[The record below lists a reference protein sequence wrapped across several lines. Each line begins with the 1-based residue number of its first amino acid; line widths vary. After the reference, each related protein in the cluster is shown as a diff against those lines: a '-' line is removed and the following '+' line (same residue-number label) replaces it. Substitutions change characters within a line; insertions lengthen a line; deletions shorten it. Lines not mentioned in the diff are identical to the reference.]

1 MTGDVAGLDGRIPAE
16 EEERDM
22 RSSQHSRV
30 ARGLAA
36 LVLTIAT
43 LLPGGVLAA
52 EGDDPLVL
60 RAGTDQDLQVLNP
73 FNSVVVADFEVFTLN
88 YDTLVGFGQDLE
100 PSPGFAESWTTSED
114 GLTWTFKI
122 RPGMQWSDG
131 QPATAEDA
139 RWTYQL
145 VLDAAQT
152 EVGYLG
158 QGYLDGYITNAGV
171 TAVTA
176 EDPETLV
183 VTTEFPN
190 TLLLQAYVPILPK
203 HVWETHTLEEIGNF
217 EDAEPFLNEP
227 PIVGTGPYVAV
238 EWQAGDFIRFAR
250 NENYWGD
257 QGAADEVII
266 QHFGST
272 DTMVQALRTGEVD
285 YVRGVLAD
293 QFNALQNEPNV
304 QTVEGIANGYTEL
317 SINTGGNKE
326 GYGGSTAALADPAF
340 RDALGYAIDKERLV
354 EEVLG
359 GYGTPGSTIIPPFH
373 TRWHTPP
380 ENPRTF
386 DIEEAKRR
394 LDAAGY
400 ALDGEGRRLDKEG
413 NPLNLR
419 MTWPDSESENATNAQ
434 FLAEWFGQLGIAIDA
449 AVTEEGKLI
458 EDVTGPSGDAAGGNY
473 DLYMWGWV
481 GDPDPTSLLD
491 FFRTEQIG
499 GSSDSY
505 YSNERYDEL
514 FELQRAEPDE
524 AQRLEYL
531 TEMQELVYEEAPYH
545 ILYYDAELHAYRTDR
560 FGGWTN
566 QPSEG
571 GTPLFGYGPFGYTKL
586 TDLNAAPSPG
596 PSAAA
601 PSGGTSAPSPSAGSG
616 GETPTGSGSSQLPLI
631 LGIIALVAIVAV
643 GLVLM
648 RRRGPAT
655 EEE

>member
-1 MTGDVAGLDGRIPAE
+1 MHLPLR
-16 EEERDM
+16 
-22 RSSQHSRV
+22 
-30 ARGLAA
+30 ARFGPVLAA
-36 LVLTIAT
+36 IGLTAA
-43 LLPGGVLAA
+43 LLAPGVAVTAA

-73 FNSVVVADFEVFTLN
+73 WNSVVVADFEVFTLN
-88 YDTLVGFGQDLE
+88 YDLLVGFGQDLE
-100 PSPGFAESWTTSED
+100 PVPGFAESWEPSDD

-122 RPGMQWSDG
+122 RPGMLWSDG
-131 QPATAEDA
+131 EPATSADVVY
-139 RWTYQL
+139 TYQL
-145 VLDAAQT
+145 VLDALET
-152 EVGYLG
+152 DTGFLG
-158 QGYLDGYITNAGV
+158 QGYLDGYLTNAGV
-171 TAVTA
+171 TSVSAP
-176 EDPETLV
+176 DDETV
-183 VTTEFPN
+183 VVETEFAN
-190 TLLLQAYVPILPK
+190 TLLLQAYVPILPE
-203 HVWETHTLEEIGNF
+203 HIWSEYSIEEIGNF
-217 EDAEPFLNEP
+217 EGAEPFLNEP
-227 PIVGTGPYVAV
+227 PVVGTGPYVAV
-238 EWQAGDFIRFAR
+238 EFEPGNFIRFER
-250 NENYWGD
+250 NENYWGE
-257 QGAADEVII
+257 QGAADEVIL
-266 QHFGST
+266 QHFGSP
-272 DTMVQALRTGEVD
+272 DTMVQALKTGEVD

-293 QFNALQNEPNV
+293 QFTDLQDEPDI
-304 QTVEGIANGYTEL
+304 QTVEGVANGYSEL
-317 SINTGGNKE
+317 SINTGGNSE
-326 GYGGSTAALADPAF
+326 GYGGRTAALSDPLF
-340 RDALGYAIDKERLV
+340 RDALGYALDTQALV
-354 EEVLG
+354 DATLG

-373 TRWHTPP
+373 TRWHVPP

-386 DIEEAKRR
+386 DIEEANRR

-400 ALDGEGRRLDKEG
+400 VLNDAGQRLDKEG
-413 NPLNLR
+413 QPLNLR
-419 MTWPDSESENATNAQ
+419 LTWPDSEAENATNAQ
-434 FLAEWFGQLGIAIDA
+434 FIVEWFAELGITVEA

-458 EDVTGPSGDAAGGNY
+458 DDVTGPPNGPADY

-524 AQRLEYL
+524 AKRLEYL

-601 PSGGTSAPSPSAGSG
+601 PSAGASGPSPSASAG

-631 LGIIALVAIVAV
+631 LGIVALIAIVAV

-648 RRRGPAT
+648 RRRGPAA

>member
-1 MTGDVAGLDGRIPAE
+1 MHRSVRARVGPVVASLGLT
-16 EEERDM
+16 
-22 RSSQHSRV
+22 
-30 ARGLAA
+30 AA
-36 LVLTIAT
+36 LLAPALNVVAVE
-43 LLPGGVLAA
+43 GG
-52 EGDDPLVL
+52 DPLVL

-73 FNSVVVADFEVFTLN
+73 WNSVVVADFEVFTLN
-88 YDTLVGFGQDLE
+88 YDLLVGFGQDLE
-100 PSPGFAESWTTSED
+100 PVAGFAETWEQSED
-114 GLTWTFKI
+114 GLSWTFNI

-131 QPATAEDA
+131 EPATSADVVY
-139 RWTYQL
+139 TYQL
-145 VLDAAQT
+145 VLDALET
-152 EVGYLG
+152 DTGYLG
-158 QGYLDGYITNAGV
+158 QGYLDGYLTNAGV
-171 TAVTA
+171 TAVSA
-176 EDPETLV
+176 PDEETV
-183 VTTEFPN
+183 VVETEFPN
-190 TLLLQAYVPILPK
+190 TLLLQAYVPILPE
-203 HVWETHTLEEIGNF
+203 HIWSEYSIEEIGNF
-217 EDAEPFLNEP
+217 EGAEPFLNEP
-227 PIVGTGPYVAV
+227 PVVGTGPYVAV
-238 EWQAGDFIRFAR
+238 EFEPGNFIRFER
-250 NENYWGD
+250 NENYWGE

-266 QHFGST
+266 QHFGSA
-272 DTMVQALRTGEVD
+272 DTMVQALKTGEVD

-293 QFNALQNEPNV
+293 QFTDLQDEPDIV
-304 QTVEGIANGYTEL
+304 AVEGIANGYTEL

-326 GYGGSTAALADPAF
+326 GYGGRTAALADPAF
-340 RDALGYAIDKERLV
+340 RDAIGYALDREQLV
-354 EEVLG
+354 DSTLG

-373 TRWHTPP
+373 TRWHVPP

-394 LDAAGY
+394 LDAEGY
-400 ALDGEGRRLDKEG
+400 ALDGQGRRLDKEG
-413 NPLNLR
+413 QPLNLR
-419 MTWPDSESENATNAQ
+419 LTWPDSESENATNAQ
-434 FLAEWFGQLGIAIDA
+434 FIVEWFADLGITVEA

-458 EDVTGPSGDAAGGNY
+458 DDVTGPPNGPADY

-505 YSNERYDEL
+505 YSNPRYDEL
-514 FELQRAEPDE
+514 FELQRAEADE

-586 TDLNAAPSPG
+586 TDLSAAPSAE
-596 PSAAA
+596 PSTAA
-601 PSGGTSAPSPSAGSG
+601 PSGGSTGPSPSAGG
-616 GETPTGSGSSQLPLI
+616 GESPTGAGSSQLPLI
-631 LGIIALVAIVAV
+631 AGIVVLVAIVAV

-648 RRRGPAT
+648 RRRGPAA